1 MNCLMSGLIGI
12 GLLGASISTMLVTKE
27 QTDQLRQV
35 LSPEL
40 ASKYDTIVK
49 ERTLHYIQGLL
60 IGMIIAYFVL
70 GFVMKNPNRFYR
82 ISAFF
87 GITLFTTAL
96 YYLLMPKSDYML
108 NHLKGSKE
116 NKAWLSV
123 YKTMKYRY
131 LIGFVLG
138 ALAAIPFA
146 NALC

>member
-1 MNCLMSGLIGI
+1 
-12 GLLGASISTMLVTKE
+12 
-27 QTDQLRQV
+27 
-35 LSPEL
+35 
-40 ASKYDTIVK
+40 
-49 ERTLHYIQGLL
+49 
-60 IGMIIAYFVL
+60 
-70 GFVMKNPNRFYR
+70 MKTTNRFYR
-82 ISAFF
+82 ISLFF

-108 NHLKGSKE
+108 NHLKTEEE

-146 NALC
+146 TALC